1 MVVVL
6 MEEPAGIPMPEVP
19 EEIIVIE
26 HPPETV
32 VKTSMNVVLAGFC
45 LIAGLVILC
54 LFLWASRGAKKGKP
68 DAFGKFVT
76 IREVSEKYKSG
87 WTPGAFWPSDKE
99 HSYKTG
105 KGSPLFKAIWTFL
118 IGWLFL
124 SGFYLVLAGAIS
136 SIEVFRED
144 EHLQAAGCVAAALC
158 LCASWPIF
166 FRIGSHAKG
175 NGAAPQPE
183 EKVDPTAPLPREEP
197 FNTSKGTFL
206 WIAWAVLFLAAIL
219 ATAGSSTLKAWT
231 LPGPQYGTL
240 LFLAPGY
247 GLFAG
252 WLWFASALNCS
263 IAISHASYPAGTVAK
278 PDGDTSYT
286 HRPSLWP
293 IFIALLLILVANSAT
308 DPAIPVPTL
317 IALFF
322 FTPKNMTHLLACVL
336 CLVAIALPTLA
347 VLAERDD

>member
-1 MVVVL
+1 MQASI
-6 MEEPAGIPMPEVP
+6 EMPEVMQDT
-19 EEIIVIE
+19 VAIE
-26 HPPETV
+26 HPPEAV
-32 VKTSMNVVLAGFC
+32 LKTSMSVVLAGFC
-45 LIAGLVILC
+45 LIAALVILC
-54 LFLWASRGAKKGKP
+54 LFLWASRGEKKGKP
-68 DAFGKFVT
+68 DAFNKRVT
-76 IREVSEKYKSG
+76 IKEVSERYKSS

-99 HSYKTG
+99 HSYKG
-105 KGSPLFKAIWTFL
+105 QSSPLPGAVWSFL
-118 IGWLFL
+118 VAWLSA
-124 SGFYLVLAGAIS
+124 SGFYLVLAGALP
-136 SIEVFRED
+136 SIEVFRE
-144 EHLQAAGCVAAALC
+144 EAHLQAAGCVAAALC
-158 LCASWPIF
+158 LCAMWPLL
-166 FRIGSHAKG
+166 FRIGSHTKA
-175 NGAAPQPE
+175 E
-183 EKVDPTAPLPREEP
+183 STVSDEKVDPDAPLPRGEP
-197 FNTSKGTFL
+197 FNTTKGTFL
-206 WIAWAVLFLAAIL
+206 WIAWGVLFLAAIL
-219 ATAGSSTLKAWT
+219 ATAGSATLKAWT

-293 IFIALLLILVANSAT
+293 VFIALILILVANGAQ

-322 FTPKNMTHLLACVL
+322 FTPKNITHLIACVL

-347 VLAERDD
+347 VLAARDD